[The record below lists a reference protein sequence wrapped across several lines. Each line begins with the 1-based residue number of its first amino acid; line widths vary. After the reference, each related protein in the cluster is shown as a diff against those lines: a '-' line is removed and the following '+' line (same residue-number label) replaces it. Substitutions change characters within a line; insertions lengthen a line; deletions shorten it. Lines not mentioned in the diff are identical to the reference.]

1 MKNYFNDKIFPAIM
15 NVITS
20 KPLTAVKDG
29 MIATISLTIIGSIFL
44 LLAYFPYTPIQDFFA
59 NVGVRDHMLA
69 VYRASFNMISVV
81 AVFAVSYSYAKNAG
95 KSGLGA
101 GILGLITFMIL
112 IPHSATVAGVAT
124 ESQEA
129 VKLIA
134 ANVIPMSYTGSRG
147 LISALIIGA
156 ITGMEYDY
164 FLTKGFTIKMP
175 EGVPPNIAHSFAA
188 LIPGTV
194 LFAAAFALNVFF
206 VNYMGSTAVDWIYKI
221 IQTPLMGFS
230 DSLLGVIIFSTM
242 VSLLWWFGVH
252 GASLVGGIT
261 SGIVAA
267 NMLAN
272 QAILDAGLELTAAN
286 GAAVYTTQVDAMWR
300 ITGSGITFGIVF
312 AMLFFAKSNQ
322 FKTLGRLA
330 FGSAL
335 FNINE
340 PILFGTP
347 IVLNPKL
354 FLPFVY
360 VPVVAAVG
368 SYLAIDLGLVPYYG
382 AVSVPW
388 TTPPIISGFI
398 TGGWQAALLQA
409 AIIAWSIVGYYPW
422 IMSLDA
428 ETYASELAT
437 EAEIEAAKK

>member
-1 MKNYFNDKIFPAIM
+1 MKDLFNDKIFPAIM

-44 LLAYFPYTPIQDFFA
+44 LLANFPYLPIQQFFIDM
-59 NVGVRDHMLA
+59 GVKDHMMQ
-69 VYRASFNMISVV
+69 VYRATFNLISVV
-81 AVFAVSYSYAKNAG
+81 AVFSVAYNYAKNAG
-95 KSGLGA
+95 KEGLGA
-101 GILGLITFMIL
+101 GILAVITFMIL
-112 IPHSATVAGVAT
+112 IPHTTVASGVA
-124 ESQEA
+124 EVSQEA
-129 VKLIA
+129 VKLTV
-134 ANVIPMSYTGSRG
+134 ANVFPMGYTGSKG

-156 ITGMEYDY
+156 LTGMEYTF
-164 FLTKGFTIKMP
+164 FLNKGYTIKMP
-175 EGVPPNIAHSFAA
+175 EGVPPNISNSFAA

-194 LFAAAFALNVFF
+194 LFTAAFAINVFF
-206 VNYMGSTAVDWIYKI
+206 VNFMGSTAVDFIYKV

-230 DSLLGVIIFSTM
+230 DSLVGVIVFSTM

-261 SGIVAA
+261 SGIVTA

-272 QAILDAGLELTAAN
+272 QAVLDSGVALTSAN
-286 GAAVYTTQVDAMWR
+286 AAVYTTQVDAMWR

-312 AMLFFAKSNQ
+312 AFLFFAKSDQ

-330 FGSAL
+330 APSAL

-354 FLPFVY
+354 FLPFIY

-368 SYLAIDLGLVPYYG
+368 SYLAIDWGFVPYYG

-398 TGGWQAALLQA
+398 TGGWQAALLQF
-409 AIIAWSIVGYYPW
+409 AIIVWSIVGYYPF
-422 IMSLDA
+422 IKSLDA
-428 ETYASELAT
+428 EVYAEEMAK
-437 EAEIEAAKK
+437 EAEIEAAK

>member
-1 MKNYFNDKIFPAIM
+1 MKDLFNDKIFPAIM

-20 KPLTAVKDG
+20 RPLTAVKDG

-44 LLAYFPYTPIQDFFA
+44 LLANFPYLPIQQFFIDM
-59 NVGVRDHMLA
+59 GVKDHMMQ
-69 VYRASFNMISVV
+69 VYRATFNLISVV
-81 AVFAVSYSYAKNAG
+81 AVFSVAYNYAKNAG
-95 KSGLGA
+95 KEGLGA
-101 GILGLITFMIL
+101 GILAVITFMIL
-112 IPHSATVAGVAT
+112 IPHTVSAASGT
-124 ESQEA
+124 ET
-129 VKLIA
+129 LTI
-134 ANVIPMSYTGSRG
+134 ANVFPMGYTGSKG

-156 ITGMEYDY
+156 LTGMEYDY

-175 EGVPPNIAHSFAA
+175 EGVPPNIANSFAA

-194 LFAAAFALNVFF
+194 LFTAAFAINVFF
-206 VNYMGSTAVDWIYKI
+206 VNFMGSTAVDFIYKV

-230 DSLLGVIIFSTM
+230 DSLVGVIVFSTM

-261 SGIVAA
+261 SGIVTA

-272 QAILDAGLELTAAN
+272 QAVLDSGAALTSAN
-286 GAAVYTTQVDAMWR
+286 AAVYTTQVDAMWR

-312 AMLFFAKSNQ
+312 AFLFFAKSDQ
-322 FKTLGRLA
+322 FKTLGKLA
-330 FGSAL
+330 APSAL

-354 FLPFVY
+354 FLPFIY
-360 VPVVAAVG
+360 VPVVAAVA

-388 TTPPIISGFI
+388 TTPPIISGLI

-409 AIIAWSIVGYYPW
+409 AIIVWSIVGYYPW
-422 IMSLDA
+422 IKSLDA
-428 ETYASELAT
+428 EVYAEEMAK
-437 EAEIEAAKK
+437 EAAIEAGK

>member
-1 MKNYFNDKIFPAIM
+1 MKEFFNDKVFPAIM

-20 KPLTAVKDG
+20 RPLTAVKDG

-44 LLAYFPYTPIQDFFA
+44 LLANFPYLPIQQFFIDM
-59 NVGVRDHMLA
+59 GVKDHMMQ
-69 VYRASFNMISVV
+69 VYRATFNLISVI
-81 AVFAVSYSYAKNAG
+81 AVFAVAYNYAKNAG
-95 KSGLGA
+95 KEGLGA
-101 GILGLITFMIL
+101 GILAVITFMIL
-112 IPHSATVAGVAT
+112 IPHTVTASGATDT
-124 ESQEA
+124 
-129 VKLIA
+129 LTI
-134 ANVIPMSYTGSRG
+134 ANVFPMGYTGSKG

-156 ITGMEYDY
+156 LTGMEYDY

-175 EGVPPNIAHSFAA
+175 EGVPPNIANSFAA

-194 LFAAAFALNVFF
+194 LFTIAFAVNVFF
-206 VNYMGSTAVDWIYKI
+206 VNFMGSTAVDFIYKA

-230 DSLLGVIIFSTM
+230 DSLVGVIVFSTM

-261 SGIVAA
+261 SGIVTA

-272 QAILDAGLELTAAN
+272 QAILDSGLALTAEN

-300 ITGSGITFGIVF
+300 ITGSGITFGVVIAF
-312 AMLFFAKSNQ
+312 LFFAKSNQ
-322 FKTLGRLA
+322 FKTLGKLA
-330 FGSAL
+330 APSAL

-354 FLPFVY
+354 FLPFIY
-360 VPVVAAVG
+360 VPVVAAVAA
-368 SYLAIDLGLVPYYG
+368 YLAIDLGLVPYYG

-388 TTPPIISGFI
+388 TTPPIISGLI
-398 TGGWQAALLQA
+398 TGGWRAALLQA

-422 IMSLDA
+422 IKKLDD
-428 ETYASELAT
+428 ETYAEELAK
-437 EAEIEAAKK
+437 EAAIEAAK